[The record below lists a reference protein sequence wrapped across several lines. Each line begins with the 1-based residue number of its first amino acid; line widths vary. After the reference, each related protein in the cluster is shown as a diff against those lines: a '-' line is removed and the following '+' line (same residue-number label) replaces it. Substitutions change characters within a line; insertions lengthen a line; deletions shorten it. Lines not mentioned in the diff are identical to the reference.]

1 MCATARLGF
10 RQARV
15 LAVDREYATRLHQG
29 NERANRR
36 IVTLIPG
43 GKYSNLPTG
52 GWRLV
57 EEDCPMITRRSFLQT
72 TGTMG
77 AVAVAAFGNDGL
89 ARVQAAGRRVE
100 RLDASDVAADESY
113 WREIQ
118 QGFTLDRTII
128 NLNNGGCSP
137 SPRVVH
143 EAFKRY
149 LDISNQAPVYHMWQ
163 ILEPNIESVRRRLA
177 AEFGC
182 DPEELAITRNASEA
196 LQTAQLGI
204 DLKAG
209 DEVVTTNQD
218 YGRMLTTW
226 DQRVRRDGIRVK
238 QISFPVPPPSMNDLA
253 TRLLGAITPAT
264 KVLHFCHITNLTGQ
278 IFPVK
283 QICDEARRRG
293 VKTIVDG
300 AHAFAQFPFKVSELG
315 CDYYGTSL
323 HKWLLAPI
331 GTGFLFVRR
340 EHIASLWPLQPAAA
354 AQTDNIRK
362 FEEIGTHPAANHN
375 AIAEA
380 LSFHEGIG
388 AERKAARL
396 RYLRDRWAKRLARS
410 PKVRIHTSFD
420 PAQSCAIAN
429 VQING
434 VPTGKVVTRLWD
446 RWRIIATPIVH
457 AEFEGV
463 RVTPNVYTTLEEI
476 DTFAAAMEEFLI
488 PNPLIPDH

>member
-1 MCATARLGF
+1 ML
-10 RQARV
+10 
-15 LAVDREYATRLHQG
+15 
-29 NERANRR
+29 
-36 IVTLIPG
+36 
-43 GKYSNLPTG
+43 
-52 GWRLV
+52 
-57 EEDCPMITRRSFLQT
+57 TRRAFFHA
-72 TGTMG
+72 TGTAG
-77 AVAVAAFGNDGL
+77 IAAFASFAPDGL
-89 ARVQAAGRRVE
+89 SRIKTAGRRVE
-100 RLDASDVAADESY
+100 NVAPVDAAMDESY

-118 QGFTLDRTII
+118 QAFTLDRTII

-177 AEFGC
+177 SEFGC
-182 DPEELAITRNASEA
+182 DAEELAITRNASEA
-196 LQTAQLGI
+196 LQIVQLGI
-204 DLKAG
+204 NLKPG

-226 DQRVRRDGIRVK
+226 DQRVRRDGISLK
-238 QISFPVPPPSMNDLA
+238 KISFPVPPPSMDDLA
-253 TRLLGAITPAT
+253 ARLLGAITPAT

-283 QICDEARRRG
+283 RICDDARRRG
-293 VKTIVDG
+293 IKTIVDG
-300 AHAFAQFPFKVSELG
+300 AHAFAQFPFKQADLG

-331 GTGFLFVRR
+331 GTGFLYVRR
-340 EHIASLWPLQPAAA
+340 ENIAGLWPLQPAAA
-354 AQTDNIRK
+354 SQTDNIRK
-362 FEEIGTHPAANHN
+362 FEEVGTHPAANHN
-375 AIAEA
+375 AIVEA
-380 LSFHEGIG
+380 LNFHEGIG

-396 RYLRDRWAKRLARS
+396 RYLRDRWASRLARQ
-410 PKVRIHTSFD
+410 PKFKIHTSMD

-429 VQING
+429 VQIVG
-434 VPTGKVVTRLWD
+434 VPTAKVVSRLWD

-457 AEFEGV
+457 EEFEGL

-476 DTFAAAMEEFLI
+476 DTFAAAMEQIAASGVE
-488 PNPLIPDH
+488 